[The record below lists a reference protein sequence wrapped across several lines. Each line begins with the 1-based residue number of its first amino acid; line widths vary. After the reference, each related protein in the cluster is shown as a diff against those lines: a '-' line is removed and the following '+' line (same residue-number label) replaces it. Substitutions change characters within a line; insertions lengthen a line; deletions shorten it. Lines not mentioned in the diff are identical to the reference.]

1 MKYTQQVYN
10 EAFDAIYKDLF
21 NKMQTKYYS
30 KEDIEGLLKTLYQNE
45 GSSLSGKS
53 EIQHAKL
60 SAAIAAH
67 EVILSVWKE

>member
-1 MKYTQQVYN
+1 MRIIEQVYT
-10 EAFDAIYKDLF
+10 ETFDAIYNDLI
-21 NKMQTKYYS
+21 NKMNTKYYTR
-30 KEDIEGLLKTLYQNE
+30 KDIEGLLLSLYHNE

-67 EVILSVWKE
+67 EAILVIG